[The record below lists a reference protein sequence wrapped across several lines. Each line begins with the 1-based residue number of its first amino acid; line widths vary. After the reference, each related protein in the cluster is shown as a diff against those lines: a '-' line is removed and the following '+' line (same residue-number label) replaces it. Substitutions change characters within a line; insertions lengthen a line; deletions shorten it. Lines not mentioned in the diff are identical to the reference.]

1 MLLKYKTGDAVESSG
16 TSSRKYGSYSTTTD
30 SQLSPDINLFR
41 SSNDEGIS
49 AILWIAPGTDS
60 VAKPLLKESQH
71 IKALNSLPTH
81 LSLPIIDTEV
91 ATPPSWVAHQAPN
104 GLSIDEFIS
113 AVNQLDTPTA
123 QSLFIKLLDLVCE
136 LHASQFFHGNMRP
149 ETIFIGEDGIEIAP
163 SYETIE
169 RDSAYG
175 SNVTPQKWI
184 SKQRI
189 QHTRPTAGEDLEAIV
204 LLFIYVLGGIRNP
217 NVVNRSQLLS
227 QASKY
232 LSMLPV
238 NPSCSK
244 ILMETLNENLSG
256 KPSISTVMWA
266 IEKLNN
272 SSSGEVPIVA
282 KAVKNSEVKQLEPPR
297 PTQSV
302 TPRPESSKRPT
313 KKILIYSAVS
323 IVYLVTAILLIVAK
337 SNNSS
342 LNSEVKELNGQI
354 DSLLNDI
361 DDKDNTISDL
371 EDSNAS
377 LGEDLSSVQYDL
389 ATANSTIDVLQQP
402 QSTYFDYDGSWSVE
416 LDGPGSCTGWSSN
429 TDICSQYPV
438 VMSISSGFVSFGS
451 SIIPS
456 TNYGYTV
463 SGGYFTDGSNSDYFN
478 CDGANTTASIVV
490 NLTATVLSPSVDGI
504 KATAVSGTAQVKV
517 TPQRGCRASAIS
529 FSFTATR

>member
-1 MLLKYKTGDAVESSG
+1 MESSEA
-16 TSSRKYGSYSTTTD
+16 SSRTYGSYNTTTD

-41 SSNDEGIS
+41 STNNEEKS
-49 AILWIAPGTDS
+49 AILWIAPETDS
-60 VAKPLLKESQH
+60 AAKPLLKESQH
-71 IKALNSLPTH
+71 IKALNSLPRH
-81 LSLPIIDTEV
+81 LSLPIVEKEV
-91 ATPPSWVAHQAPN
+91 ATPPSWVAHQGPN

-113 AVNQLDTPTA
+113 AVSQLDTPTA
-123 QSLFIKLLDLVCE
+123 QSLFIKLLDLIRE
-136 LHASQFFHGNMRP
+136 LHASSFFHGNLRP

-169 RDSAYG
+169 RDLAYG

-189 QHTRPTAGEDLEAIV
+189 QHTRPTAEEDLEAIV

-217 NVVNRSQLLS
+217 NVTNRSQLLS

-238 NPSCSK
+238 NPSCRNL
-244 ILMETLNENLSG
+244 LMASLNENISG

-266 IEKLNN
+266 IENLTNTATV
-272 SSSGEVPIVA
+272 EVPVVA
-282 KAVKNSEVKQLEPPR
+282 KAVENSEIKQLEPPS
-297 PTQSV
+297 PTQIV
-302 TPRPESSKRPT
+302 DPRPEGKKRPK

-342 LNSEVKELNGQI
+342 LNSEVKDLNGQI
-354 DSLLNDI
+354 DSLLIDI

-377 LGEDLSSVQYDL
+377 LGENLSTVQYDL
-389 ATANSTIDVLQQP
+389 ATANSAIDVLQQP
-402 QSTYFDYDGSWSVE
+402 QTTYFDYDGSWSVE

-438 VMSISSGFVSFGS
+438 EMSIYSGSVSFGN

-456 TNYGYTV
+456 TNYGYSV
-463 SGGYFTDGSNSDYFN
+463 SGGYFTDGSNSNYFS
-478 CDGANTTASIVV
+478 CSGVSTTASIVV
-490 NLTATVLSPSVDGI
+490 NLTATALSPSVDGI
-504 KATAVSGTAQVKV
+504 KATAVSGTAQVKI
-517 TPQRGCRASAIS
+517 TPQRGCRASSIS

>member
-1 MLLKYKTGDAVESSG
+1 MESSE
-16 TSSRKYGSYSTTTD
+16 TSSRTYGSYNTTTD

-41 SSNDEGIS
+41 STNNEGKS
-49 AILWIAPGTDS
+49 AILWIAPETDS
-60 VAKPLLKESQH
+60 AAKPLLKESQH
-71 IKALNSLPTH
+71 IKALSSLPRH
-81 LSLPIIDTEV
+81 LSLPIIEKEV
-91 ATPPSWVAHQAPN
+91 ATPPSWVAHQGPN

-113 AVNQLDTPTA
+113 AVSQLDTPTA
-123 QSLFIKLLDLVCE
+123 QSLFIKLLDLIRE
-136 LHASQFFHGNMRP
+136 LHASSFFHGNLRP

-169 RDSAYG
+169 RDLAYG

-189 QHTRPTAGEDLEAIV
+189 QHTRPTAEEDLEAIV

-217 NVVNRSQLLS
+217 NVTNRSQLLS

-238 NPSCSK
+238 NPSCRNL
-244 ILMETLNENLSG
+244 LMASLNENISG

-266 IEKLNN
+266 IENLTNTATV
-272 SSSGEVPIVA
+272 EVPVVA
-282 KAVKNSEVKQLEPPR
+282 KAVENSEIKQLEPPS
-297 PTQSV
+297 PTQIV
-302 TPRPESSKRPT
+302 DPRPEGKKRPK

-342 LNSEVKELNGQI
+342 LNSEVKKLDGQI

-361 DDKDNTISDL
+361 DDKDNSIGDL

-377 LGEDLSSVQYDL
+377 LEEDLSSVQYDL

-402 QSTYFDYDGSWSVE
+402 QSTYFDYDGSWQIFSNGDE
-416 LDGPGSCTGWSSN
+416 SCTGWSN
-429 TDICSQYPV
+429 NDTLCAGLPTGF
-438 VMSISSGFVSFGS
+438 SISAGIVTFEGN
-451 SIIPS
+451 SISDIY
-456 TNYGYTV
+456 NGYSI
-463 SGGYFTDGSNSDYFN
+463 SGGFFGNDSAYVGSCNGVDST
-478 CDGANTTASIVV
+478 GEITI
-490 NLTATVLSPSVDGI
+490 NLIADEISPSPEGI
-504 KATAVSGTAQVKV
+504 QATTVHGDISVKSPAQY
-517 TPQRGCRASAIS
+517 TCRSSSIS

>member
-1 MLLKYKTGDAVESSG
+1 VESSE
-16 TSSRKYGSYSTTTD
+16 TSSRKYGSYNTTTD

-41 SSNDEGIS
+41 STNNEGKS
-49 AILWIAPGTDS
+49 AILWIAPETDS
-60 VAKPLLKESQH
+60 AAKPLLKESQH
-71 IKALNSLPTH
+71 IKALSSLPRH
-81 LSLPIIDTEV
+81 LSLPIIEKEV
-91 ATPPSWVAHQAPN
+91 ATPPSWVAHQGPN

-113 AVNQLDTPTA
+113 AVSQLDTPTA
-123 QSLFIKLLDLVCE
+123 QSLFIKLLDLIRE
-136 LHASQFFHGNMRP
+136 IHASSFFHGNLRP

-169 RDSAYG
+169 RDLAYG

-189 QHTRPTAGEDLEAIV
+189 QHTRPTAEEDLEAIV

-217 NVVNRSQLLS
+217 NVTNRSQLLS

-232 LSMLPV
+232 LSMLPA

-244 ILMETLNENLSG
+244 ILLETLDENLLG

-266 IEKLNN
+266 IENLVN
-272 SSSGEVPIVA
+272 SSIVEVPIVG
-282 KAVKNSEVKQLEPPR
+282 KAVENSEIKQLEPPS
-297 PTQSV
+297 PTQIV
-302 TPRPESSKRPT
+302 DPRPEGKKRPK

-342 LNSEVKELNGQI
+342 LNSEVKDLNGQI

-377 LGEDLSSVQYDL
+377 LGEDLSTVQYDL
-389 ATANSTIDVLQQP
+389 ATANSAIDVLQQP

-438 VMSISSGFVSFGS
+438 EMSIYSGSVSFGS

-456 TNYGYTV
+456 TNYGYSV
-463 SGGYFTDGSNSDYFN
+463 SGGYFTDGTNSTYFS
-478 CDGANTTASIVV
+478 CDDLNTTATIEVS
-490 NLTATVLSPSVDGI
+490 LTATALSPSVDGI
-504 KATAVSGTAQVKV
+504 MATAVSGTAQVKV
-517 TPQRGCRASAIS
+517 TPQRGCRASSIS

>member
-1 MLLKYKTGDAVESSG
+1 MESSE
-16 TSSRKYGSYSTTTD
+16 TSSRTYGSYNTTTN

-41 SSNDEGIS
+41 STNNEGKS
-49 AILWIAPGTDS
+49 AILWIAPEIDS
-60 VAKPLLKESQH
+60 TAKPLLKESQH
-71 IKALNSLPTH
+71 IKALSSLPRH
-81 LSLPIIDTEV
+81 LSLPIIDKEV
-91 ATPPSWVAHQAPN
+91 ATPPSWVAHQGPN

-113 AVNQLDTPTA
+113 AVSQLDTPTA
-123 QSLFIKLLDLVCE
+123 QSLFIKLLDLIRE
-136 LHASQFFHGNMRP
+136 LHASSFFHGNLRP

-169 RDSAYG
+169 RDLAYG

-189 QHTRPTAGEDLEAIV
+189 QHTRPTAEEDLEAIV

-217 NVVNRSQLLS
+217 NVTNRSQLLS

-238 NPSCSK
+238 NPSCRNL
-244 ILMETLNENLSG
+244 LMASLNENISG

-266 IEKLNN
+266 IENLTNTATV
-272 SSSGEVPIVA
+272 EVPVVA
-282 KAVKNSEVKQLEPPR
+282 KAVENSEIKQIEPPS
-297 PTQSV
+297 PTQILD
-302 TPRPESSKRPT
+302 PRPEGKKRPM
-313 KKILIYSAVS
+313 KKVFIYSAVS
-323 IVYLVTAILLIVAK
+323 IVYIVTAILLIVAK

-342 LNSEVKELNGQI
+342 LNSEVKDLNGQI

-389 ATANSTIDVLQQP
+389 ATANNTIDVLQQP
-402 QSTYFDYDGSWSVE
+402 QTTYFDYDGSWLVE
-416 LDGPGSCTGWSSN
+416 LNEPGSCTGWSSN

-438 VMSISSGFVSFGS
+438 EMSIYSGSVSFGN

-456 TNYGYTV
+456 TNYGYSV
-463 SGGYFTDGSNSDYFN
+463 SGGYFTDGTNSTYFS
-478 CDGANTTASIVV
+478 CDDLNTTATIEVS
-490 NLTATVLSPSVDGI
+490 LTATALSPSVDGI
-504 KATAVSGTAQVKV
+504 MATAVSGTAQVKV
-517 TPQRGCRASAIS
+517 TPQRGCRASSIS

>member
-1 MLLKYKTGDAVESSG
+1 MESSE
-16 TSSRKYGSYSTTTD
+16 TSSRKYGSYNTTTD

-41 SSNDEGIS
+41 STNNEGKS
-49 AILWIAPGTDS
+49 AILWIAPETDS
-60 VAKPLLKESQH
+60 AAKPLLKESQH
-71 IKALNSLPTH
+71 IKALSSLPRH
-81 LSLPIIDTEV
+81 LSLPIIEKEV
-91 ATPPSWVAHQAPN
+91 ATPPSWVAHQGPN

-113 AVNQLDTPTA
+113 AVSQLDTPTA
-123 QSLFIKLLDLVCE
+123 QSLFIKLLDLIRE
-136 LHASQFFHGNMRP
+136 IHASSFFHGNLRP

-169 RDSAYG
+169 RDLAYG

-189 QHTRPTAGEDLEAIV
+189 QHTRPTAEEDLEAIV

-217 NVVNRSQLLS
+217 NVTNRSQLLS

-232 LSMLPV
+232 LSMLPA

-244 ILMETLNENLSG
+244 ILLETLDENLLG

-266 IEKLNN
+266 IENLVN
-272 SSSGEVPIVA
+272 SSIVEVPIVA
-282 KAVKNSEVKQLEPPR
+282 KAVENSEIKQLEPPS
-297 PTQSV
+297 PTQIV
-302 TPRPESSKRPT
+302 DPRPEGKKRPK

-342 LNSEVKELNGQI
+342 LNSEVKDLNGQI

-377 LGEDLSSVQYDL
+377 LGEDLSTVQYDL
-389 ATANSTIDVLQQP
+389 ATANSAIDVLQQP

-438 VMSISSGFVSFGS
+438 EMSIYSGSVSFGS

-456 TNYGYTV
+456 TNYGYSV
-463 SGGYFTDGSNSDYFN
+463 SGGYFTDGTNSTYFS
-478 CDGANTTASIVV
+478 CDDLNTTATIEVS
-490 NLTATVLSPSVDGI
+490 LTATALSPSVDGI
-504 KATAVSGTAQVKV
+504 MATAVSGTAQVKV
-517 TPQRGCRASAIS
+517 TPQRGCRASSIS

>member
-1 MLLKYKTGDAVESSG
+1 VESSE
-16 TSSRKYGSYSTTTD
+16 TSSRKYGSYNTTTD

-41 SSNDEGIS
+41 STNNEGKS
-49 AILWIAPGTDS
+49 AILWIAPETDS
-60 VAKPLLKESQH
+60 AAKPLLKESQH
-71 IKALNSLPTH
+71 IKALSSLPRH
-81 LSLPIIDTEV
+81 LSLPIIEKEV
-91 ATPPSWVAHQAPN
+91 ATPPSWVAHQGPN

-113 AVNQLDTPTA
+113 AVSQLDTPTA
-123 QSLFIKLLDLVCE
+123 QSLFIKLLDLIRE
-136 LHASQFFHGNMRP
+136 LHASSFFHGNLRP

-169 RDSAYG
+169 RDLAYG

-189 QHTRPTAGEDLEAIV
+189 QHTRPTAEEDLEAIV

-217 NVVNRSQLLS
+217 NVTNRSQLLS

-232 LSMLPV
+232 LSMLPA

-244 ILMETLNENLSG
+244 ILLETLDENLLG

-266 IEKLNN
+266 IENLVN
-272 SSSGEVPIVA
+272 SSIVEVPIVA
-282 KAVKNSEVKQLEPPR
+282 KAAESSEIKQLKPPS
-297 PTQSV
+297 PTQIV
-302 TPRPESSKRPT
+302 VPRPEGKKRPT

-389 ATANSTIDVLQQP
+389 ATANSTIDVLQLP

-416 LDGPGSCTGWSSN
+416 LDGPGSCTGWGSN

-451 SIIPS
+451 SIIPPTS
-456 TNYGYTV
+456 YGYAV
-463 SGGYFTDGSNSDYFN
+463 SGGFFSNGTNSSYFN
-478 CDGANTTASIVV
+478 CGSTNTNATIEVS
-490 NLTATVLSPSVDGI
+490 LTATSLSPSVDGI
-504 KATAVSGTAQVKV
+504 QATAVSGTAKVKSPE
-517 TPQRGCRASAIS
+517 TNNCRSSSIS

>member
-1 MLLKYKTGDAVESSG
+1 MESSE
-16 TSSRKYGSYSTTTD
+16 TSSRTYGSYSTTTD

-41 SSNDEGIS
+41 STNNEGKS
-49 AILWIAPGTDS
+49 AILWIAPETDS
-60 VAKPLLKESQH
+60 AAKPLLKESQH
-71 IKALNSLPTH
+71 IKALSSLPRH
-81 LSLPIIDTEV
+81 LSLPIVEKEV
-91 ATPPSWVAHQAPN
+91 ATPPSWVAHQGPN

-113 AVNQLDTPTA
+113 AVSQLDTPTA
-123 QSLFIKLLDLVCE
+123 QSLFIKLLDLIRK
-136 LHASQFFHGNMRP
+136 LHASSFFHGNLRP

-169 RDSAYG
+169 RDLAYG

-189 QHTRPTAGEDLEAIV
+189 QHTRPTAEEDLEAIV

-217 NVVNRSQLLS
+217 NVTNRSQLLS

-238 NPSCSK
+238 NPSCRNL
-244 ILMETLNENLSG
+244 LMASLNENISG

-266 IEKLNN
+266 IENLTNTATV
-272 SSSGEVPIVA
+272 EIPVVA
-282 KAVKNSEVKQLEPPR
+282 KAVENSEIKQLEPPS
-297 PTQSV
+297 PTQIAD
-302 TPRPESSKRPT
+302 PRPEGKKRPK

-342 LNSEVKELNGQI
+342 LNSEVKDLNGQI
-354 DSLLNDI
+354 VSLLNDI
-361 DDKDNTISDL
+361 DDKDNTIRSL
-371 EDSNAS
+371 E
-377 LGEDLSSVQYDL
+377 EDLSTVQFDL
-389 ATANSTIDVLQQP
+389 SAANSTIDVLQLP

-429 TDICSQYPV
+429 IDICDQYPV
-438 VMSISSGFVSFGS
+438 VMSISSGYVSFGS
-451 SIIPS
+451 SIIPPTS
-456 TNYGYTV
+456 YGYAV
-463 SGGYFTDGSNSDYFN
+463 SGGYFSNGTNSSYFN
-478 CDGANTTASIVV
+478 CGSTDTTVTIEVS
-490 NLTATVLSPSVDGI
+490 LTATSLSPSVDGLQ
-504 KATAVSGTAQVKV
+504 ATAISGTAKIKSPE
-517 TPQRGCRASAIS
+517 TNSCRSSSIS

>member
-1 MLLKYKTGDAVESSG
+1 VESSE
-16 TSSRKYGSYSTTTD
+16 TSSRTYGSYSTTTD

-41 SSNDEGIS
+41 STNNEGKS
-49 AILWIAPGTDS
+49 AILWIAPETDS
-60 VAKPLLKESQH
+60 AAKPLLKESQH
-71 IKALNSLPTH
+71 IKALSSLPRH
-81 LSLPIIDTEV
+81 LSLPIVEKEV
-91 ATPPSWVAHQAPN
+91 ATPPSWVAHQGPN

-113 AVNQLDTPTA
+113 AVSQLDTPTA
-123 QSLFIKLLDLVCE
+123 QSLFIKLLDLIRK
-136 LHASQFFHGNMRP
+136 LHASSFFHGNLRP

-169 RDSAYG
+169 RDLAYG

-189 QHTRPTAGEDLEAIV
+189 QHTRPTAEEDLEAIV

-217 NVVNRSQLLS
+217 NVTNRSQLLS

-238 NPSCSK
+238 NPSCRNL
-244 ILMETLNENLSG
+244 LMASLNENISG

-266 IEKLNN
+266 IENLTNTATV
-272 SSSGEVPIVA
+272 EIPVVA
-282 KAVKNSEVKQLEPPR
+282 KAVENSEIKQLEPPS
-297 PTQSV
+297 PTQIAD
-302 TPRPESSKRPT
+302 PRPEGKKRPK

-342 LNSEVKELNGQI
+342 LNSEVKDLNGQI
-354 DSLLNDI
+354 VSLLNDI
-361 DDKDNTISDL
+361 DDKDNTIRSL
-371 EDSNAS
+371 E
-377 LGEDLSSVQYDL
+377 EDLSTVQFDL
-389 ATANSTIDVLQQP
+389 SAANSTIDVLQLP

-429 TDICSQYPV
+429 IDICDQYPV
-438 VMSISSGFVSFGS
+438 VMSISSGYVSFGS
-451 SIIPS
+451 SIIPPTS
-456 TNYGYTV
+456 YGYAV
-463 SGGYFTDGSNSDYFN
+463 SGGYFSNGTNSSYFN
-478 CDGANTTASIVV
+478 CGSTDTTVTIEVS
-490 NLTATVLSPSVDGI
+490 LTATSLSPSVDGLQ
-504 KATAVSGTAQVKV
+504 ATAISGTAKIKSPE
-517 TPQRGCRASAIS
+517 TNSCRSSSIS

>member
-1 MLLKYKTGDAVESSG
+1 MESSE
-16 TSSRKYGSYSTTTD
+16 TSSRKYGSYNTTTD

-41 SSNDEGIS
+41 STNNEGKS
-49 AILWIAPGTDS
+49 AILWIAPETDS
-60 VAKPLLKESQH
+60 AAKPLLKESQH
-71 IKALNSLPTH
+71 IKALSSLPRH
-81 LSLPIIDTEV
+81 LSLPIIEKEV
-91 ATPPSWVAHQAPN
+91 ATPPSWVAHQGPN

-113 AVNQLDTPTA
+113 AVSQLDTPTA
-123 QSLFIKLLDLVCE
+123 QSLFIKLLDLIRE
-136 LHASQFFHGNMRP
+136 IHASSFFHGNLRP

-169 RDSAYG
+169 RDLAYG

-189 QHTRPTAGEDLEAIV
+189 QHTRPTAEEDLEAIV

-217 NVVNRSQLLS
+217 NVTNRSQLLS

-232 LSMLPV
+232 LSMLPA

-244 ILMETLNENLSG
+244 ILLETLDENLLG

-266 IEKLNN
+266 IENLVN
-272 SSSGEVPIVA
+272 SSIVEVPIVG
-282 KAVKNSEVKQLEPPR
+282 KAVENSEIKQLEPPS
-297 PTQSV
+297 PTQIV
-302 TPRPESSKRPT
+302 DPRPEGKKRPK

-342 LNSEVKELNGQI
+342 LNSEVKDLNGQI

-377 LGEDLSSVQYDL
+377 LGEDLSTVQYDL
-389 ATANSTIDVLQQP
+389 ATANSAIDVLQQP

-438 VMSISSGFVSFGS
+438 EMSIYSGSVSFGS

-456 TNYGYTV
+456 TNYGYSV
-463 SGGYFTDGSNSDYFN
+463 SGGYFTDGTNSTYFS
-478 CDGANTTASIVV
+478 CDDLNTTATIEVS
-490 NLTATVLSPSVDGI
+490 LTATALSPSVDGI
-504 KATAVSGTAQVKV
+504 MATAVSGTAQVKV
-517 TPQRGCRASAIS
+517 TPQRGCRASSIS